1 MIDPLSIASTSA
13 ALVETCGKV
22 SYYIYS
28 FLKKE
33 KHVDTSIRVLKIE
46 IDTLAGVLGSISV
59 KFSDSSTATIALQSF
74 TGYEEEYWRNV
85 KRSMSD
91 CEVTLRTLE
100 EILQFI
106 KQGGSRLKIR
116 TTIQNRLEQKLAE
129 IGLLKQQ
136 IAVFHKT
143 MDISLQLITVYFRD
157 L

>member
-1 MIDPLSIASTSA
+1 MIDPISIASTSA

-28 FLKKE
+28 FLNKE

-59 KFSDSSTATIALQSF
+59 KFSDSSTAAIALQSV

-91 CEVTLRTLE
+91 CDVTLRTLE
-100 EILQFI
+100 ELLQSI
-106 KQGGSRLKIR
+106 KQSGSRFKR
-116 TTIQNRLEQKLAE
+116 RATIQTRLEQKSGE
-129 IGLLKQQ
+129 IALLKQQ
-136 IAVFHKT
+136 IAAFHKT
-143 MDISLQLITVYFRD
+143 VDLSLQLITVYIRD